1 MDDEF
6 IEFQDF
12 VEDFFNLELELEIDE
27 EFENAEEVILEE
39 VDESEVVDESLFSF
53 QEIRE
58 NNPILGS
65 LYERSFPLKIQELKK
80 NQVGDKTHLLT
91 GIDQNRNI

>member
-1 MDDEF
+1 M
-6 IEFQDF
+6 
-12 VEDFFNLELELEIDE
+12 
-27 EFENAEEVILEE
+27 ILEE

-58 NNPILGS
+58 NNPILRS

>member
-27 EFENAEEVILEE
+27 EFENSEEVILEE

-58 NNPILGS
+58 NNLILGS